1 MHSCL
6 RDSIDNQS
14 RYSRNTKSF
23 FNNIAKYFWGRSL
36 NEEDTRNN
44 MQKAKKRKEIKSQT
58 EIIKHKN
65 SLPGTLQVVKHI
77 H

>member
-6 RDSIDNQS
+6 RGSIDNQS

-23 FNNIAKYFWGRSL
+23 FNNIAKFFWGRSL
-36 NEEDTRNN
+36 NEEDN
-44 MQKAKKRKEIKSQT
+44 MQKAKKRKEIKSQK
-58 EIIKHKN
+58 EIIQYKN
-65 SLPGTLQVVKHI
+65 SLPGTLQVVKHM